1 MRWRTLKKN
10 TKSTPDKNSPT
21 KYASFAPRALGF
33 FTDIFMIGLPISL
46 ILMALFGYD
55 QMHTAGA
62 IDVITNNKKA
72 LQNPP
77 NPLSSALQIVLFM
90 AITVELWHR
99 YTQTPGKKLAHICV
113 VDAKTLKKASYWKLS
128 LRFIG
133 YFFSLIS
140 LVGFFIGFFR
150 KDKRCLHDL
159 LSGTAVI
166 RES

>member
-1 MRWRTLKKN
+1 MRWRTLKK
-10 TKSTPDKNSPT
+10 TKQSFPNKSSSVD
-21 KYASFAPRALGF
+21 YAPFASRALAF
-33 FTDIFMIGLPISL
+33 LTDIFMLGLPISL
-46 ILMALFGYD
+46 ILMTIFGYD

-62 IDVITNNKKA
+62 VDVITNNQEA
-72 LQNPP
+72 LKNSP
-77 NPLSSALQIVLFM
+77 NPLSSILQIILFM

-113 VDAKTLKKASYWKLS
+113 VDATTLKSAPYWKLF

-133 YFFSLIS
+133 YFLSFIS
-140 LVGFFIGFFR
+140 IVGFFIGFFR

-166 RES
+166 REV